1 MRGRP
6 AARAGTR
13 RRTAAWAG
21 TGLLLGGL
29 LAALLAWPAAWAWPW
44 LESRL
49 GGRVQGLEVEGT
61 VWRGSL
67 LPVLRGGPGS
77 AEARLLPSRL
87 SWAFGLDREGPHLRL
102 DQPGHLDGGLRLG
115 LVRGPEGWALGLR
128 GATPGQALAGR
139 WPAAWLAG
147 LGTPWNT
154 LDPRGELHLHSPGLR
169 WSWAGPGPSWQGE
182 ASLALRGLQ
191 ARVSP
196 LPRLG
201 SYRLDLLGGGPAED
215 GLRLRLQAEEG
226 PLRLE
231 GEGRWDGRRLRFAGE
246 ARADEGSEAALD
258 TLLNILGRR
267 DGRRSILTIG

>member
-1 MRGRP
+1 MNP
-6 AARAGTR
+6 ARAPVRPRVR
-13 RRTAAWAG
+13 RLLPWALAG
-21 TGLLLGGL
+21 ALVGGL
-29 LAALLAWPAAWAWPW
+29 SSAGLMWPAAWALAMLPAGLGAH
-44 LESRL
+44 LEA
-49 GGRVQGLEVEGT
+49 VAVEGT

-67 LPVLRGGPGS
+67 LLVLRGGPGS

-87 SWAFGLDREGPHLRL
+87 HWAFGLDRTGPHLRL

-115 LVRGPEGWALGLR
+115 LARGPEGWALTLR
-128 GATPGQALAGR
+128 HPKPGQPVQGR
-139 WPAAWLAG
+139 WPAAWLSG

-154 LDPRGELHLHSPGLR
+154 LDPRGELRLRSEGLSWR
-169 WSWAGPGPSWQGE
+169 WAGPRPGLEGE
-182 ASLALRGLQ
+182 AQLALQGLQ

-201 SYRLDLLGGGPAED
+201 SYRLDLLGGGPAEA
-215 GLRLRLQAEEG
+215 GLRLRLRSDEG
-226 PLRLE
+226 PLRLD

-267 DGRRSILTIG
+267 EGRRSILTIG